1 MVPVPSRLPVRQD
14 LADASPYGAPVLAVP
29 VRLNVNENPYPP
41 PPEVVAEVTAAV
53 TAAVEHLNRYPDRDF
68 SSLRGALAE
77 YLGREANAPWLTAG
91 HMWAANGSNEVM
103 HHVFQAFGGP
113 GRTAVSFSPSY
124 SMYPQYA
131 RDTHT
136 RWATAP
142 RRADFTL
149 DLSAALDLI
158 ERESPSVIVLAS
170 PNNPT
175 GTAVR
180 LDEIASLAEATL
192 GRGEEARAVIV
203 VDEAYAE
210 FRGPGKPSAV
220 ELLATYPH
228 LAVARTMSKAF
239 AFAGARV
246 GYLAAAPDLVDV
258 LRVVRLPYHLSSL
271 TQAAALAALRHADAL
286 LAGVEALRRGRDRMV
301 RELRG
306 RRNPATGQA
315 LDVAD
320 SDANFVLFGR
330 FEDRHAVWRALLG
343 EGVLIREVGPEGW
356 LRVSIGTC
364 EENTAFLTALD
375 RTLATL
381 EVPA

>member
-1 MVPVPSRLPVRQD
+1 VPSRLPVRQD